1 MTNASQQKPIP
12 TPALLVYGKPTS
24 PDLPQASWFHAED
37 RPTVVAA
44 AHSLKFSVLD
54 IQADAEKA
62 LTLGVHEGVLKG
74 NGRMIVGSV
83 TPEIYKRIE
92 EYAVKA
98 SGADAAAKAETR
110 GPGAAKSA
118 IEQNTNNGGSPATAA
133 AATTSTLSAPSPS
146 KPAGVAAP
154 DAWDALRVGD
164 HVVAK
169 YWEADGT
176 PMGWWVGIIVEIVS
190 DNIFII
196 RWPDEHKTP
205 PLKIE
210 RKHVAIL
217 HRSYD
222 VNTEWLR
229 RR

>member
-1 MTNASQQKPIP
+1 MTNANQPKPIP

-24 PDLPQASWFHAED
+24 ADLPQASWFRGED
-37 RPTVVAA
+37 RPNVMAA
-44 AHSLKFSVLD
+44 AQSLKFSVLD
-54 IQADAEKA
+54 IPPDAEKG

-83 TPEIYKRIE
+83 TPEVYKRIE
-92 EYAVKA
+92 EYAAKA
-98 SGADAAAKAETR
+98 SGADAAVKAETS
-110 GPGAAKSA
+110 GPGTAKSA
-118 IEQNTNNGGSPATAA
+118 TEQNTNMKPTAAA
-133 AATTSTLSAPSPS
+133 AATTSANAAPLPS
-146 KPAGVAAP
+146 KPAGVGDP
-154 DAWDALRVGD
+154 DAWDELRVGD

-176 PMGWWVGIIVEIVS
+176 PLGWWVGIIVEIVS

-217 HRSYD
+217 HPSYD

>member
-1 MTNASQQKPIP
+1 MTNASQPKPIP

-37 RPTVVAA
+37 RPTVMAA
-44 AHSLKFSVLD
+44 AQSLKFAVLD
-54 IQADAEKA
+54 IPPDADKA

-83 TPEIYKRIE
+83 TPEVYKRIE
-92 EYAVKA
+92 EYAAKA

-118 IEQNTNNGGSPATAA
+118 TEQNANMMPTTSA
-133 AATTSTLSAPSPS
+133 AATTSASAAPSPS
-146 KPAGVAAP
+146 EPAGVAAP

-222 VNTEWLR
+222 VNTEWQR